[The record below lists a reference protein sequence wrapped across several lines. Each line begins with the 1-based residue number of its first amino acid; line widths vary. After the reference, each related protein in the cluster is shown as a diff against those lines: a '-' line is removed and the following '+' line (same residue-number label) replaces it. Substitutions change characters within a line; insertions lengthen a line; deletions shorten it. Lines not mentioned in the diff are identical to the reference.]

1 MNELNHWHPV
11 LLSKA
16 LKKKPVGIKL
26 CGREIALFR
35 TKNGEVGAIEDICP
49 HRKMRLSKG
58 WVEGQKLVCPNHG
71 WKYEADGTGYSPS
84 NPNLK
89 PCAKSFDV
97 KDKHGL
103 IWVKATG
110 SEANFPILDFPNY
123 HLVCALEHKVNAPL
137 ELLVD
142 MNGEIEHA
150 GLGHTFFGH
159 ALSQVSEVEVK
170 FDFSDPEV
178 TRIKEIMP
186 QKPLPGVLDKL
197 FTVSSSDKF
206 VDQIEIRFSPVYK
219 TSQLYWENQETG
231 QLRKER
237 LRSVYFFTPINENE
251 TKWISLYYITSPRW
265 GMFIYNL
272 IQKQVLRMIMNHEG
286 NKEKGVLECV
296 ADKHVGYDQMFLG
309 RLDGSLVENRQRIQ
323 RIYRGQTQDIPV
335 GEFSINIVNSDH
347 QTNARAEVIT

>member
-16 LKKKPVGIKL
+16 LKQKPLGIKL

-35 TKNGEVGAIEDICP
+35 TKNGEIGAIEDICP

-58 WVEGQKLVCPNHG
+58 WIEGEKLVCPYHG
-71 WKYEADGTGYSPS
+71 WNYQPDGTGYSPS
-84 NPNLK
+84 NPNLN

-97 KDKHGL
+97 KEKYGL
-103 IWVKATG
+103 IWVKAAG
-110 SEANFPILDFPNY
+110 SLAIFPNIDFPSY

-142 MNGEIEHA
+142 INGEIEHA
-150 GLGHTFFGH
+150 GHGHTFFGH
-159 ALSQVSEVEVK
+159 TPSQVSEVEVK
-170 FDFSDPEV
+170 FDFSNPEV

-186 QKPLPGVLDKL
+186 QKPLPGVLEKL

-206 VDQIEIRFSPVYK
+206 VDEIEINFSPVYK

-231 QLRKER
+231 QRRKER
-237 LRSVYFFTPINENE
+237 LRSVYFFTPISENE

-265 GMFIYNL
+265 GMLIFNL
-272 IQKQVLRMIMNHEG
+272 LQKQVLKMIMNHEG
-286 NKEKGVLECV
+286 NKEKRMLECI
-296 ADKHVGYDQMFLG
+296 ADQRLNFEQMCLG
-309 RLDGSLVENRQRIQ
+309 RLDGSLIENRKRIQ
-323 RIYRGQTQDIPV
+323 RIYRGQTQDISV
-335 GEFSINIVNSDH
+335 SNLLSI
-347 QTNARAEVIT
+347 